1 MSGFELAIMF
11 LMIAVNSVFAGY
23 EIALASISVGQLKQ
37 LTERRIVGASAALYM
52 KENMEASL
60 AVVQLGI
67 TLVGAIAAAVGGA
80 SAEEKLAPFFAAN
93 FGVSERISEVLAIVT
108 VVLPLTVVTIIVG
121 ELIPKVFALRNS
133 EWVCLRLSTPMR
145 WFLFSVWP
153 AVWLFESIVMGIMSF
168 GERHAKKSG
177 DKGPDPELAQLQE
190 LRGIAALARAS
201 RVIGHQEERI
211 IQNATEMPS
220 RPIRDIMLAV
230 EDITTLDVAGSLS
243 DHLIR
248 AHMDMHTRFPVVSS
262 KDNPQ
267 SIIGYVNVKDII
279 AALHLNSQKASVLS
293 ILRPLPSF
301 NESLAVAS
309 CLEQLMREHT
319 HIALV
324 RGEGGKILGM
334 VTLEDILEELVGEIG
349 DEYDRLPFHLSGTD
363 NNWVAGGGLTIEK
376 FLAVTGIDLN
386 HVSPH
391 PKAITINEW
400 LCGELKAQGELKG
413 GETVEKTGIRVAV
426 RKVRRHKVQEAYITK
441 LA

>member
-1 MSGFELAIMF
+1 MYGFELAVM
-11 LMIAVNSVFAGY
+11 LVMVAVNSVFAGY
-23 EIALASISVGQLKQ
+23 EIALASISVGKLKQ
-37 LTERRIVGASAALYM
+37 LTERQVAGAGSALYM

-80 SAEEKLAPFFAAN
+80 SAEEKIAPLLVQSWGLSDRFA
-93 FGVSERISEVLAIVT
+93 EILAIVT
-108 VVLPLTVVTIIVG
+108 VVLPLTVVTIIAG

-133 EWVCLRLSTPMR
+133 EWVCLKLSTPMR

-153 AVWLFESIVMGIMSF
+153 AVWLFEAIVMGIMSL
-168 GERHAKKSG
+168 GERQKKVQG
-177 DKGPDPELAQLQE
+177 DKGSEQELAQLQE
-190 LRGIAALARAS
+190 LRGVAALARAS

-220 RPIRDIMLAV
+220 RPVRDIMLGV
-230 EDITTLDVAGSLS
+230 EDITTLDVMGSLS

-248 AHMDMHTRFPVVSS
+248 AHMDMHTRFPVVSN

-301 NESLAVAS
+301 NESLPVAT

-324 RGEGGKILGM
+324 RGEGNKILGM

-349 DEYDRLPFHLSGTD
+349 DEYDRLPFHISGTET
-363 NNWVAGGGLTIEK
+363 NWIVGGGLTLEK
-376 FLAVTGIDLN
+376 FQNVTHLDLRQIAE
-386 HVSPH
+386 H
-391 PKAITINEW
+391 PQAKNVNEW
-400 LCGELKAQGELKG
+400 ICGELKAQGELRGGEAIEKG
-413 GETVEKTGIRVAV
+413 GLRIVV
-426 RKVRRHKVQEAYITK
+426 RKVRRHKVQEAYVTK
-441 LA
+441 LT